1 LYKNFVEILSW
12 QTLLKNYTDGNQ
24 MTTQKHFSHVNG
36 KMLVEDIPLSDIAKQ
51 VGTPFYCYSNTA
63 ISENYKDYQQA
74 FSTVLPDQDTLI
86 CYAVK
91 ANGNQAVLS
100 TLAKL
105 GSGADV
111 VSIGEISRARAAGIP
126 ANKIVYSGVAKVE
139 PEIEYALNE
148 GIFQFNVESEPELEL
163 ISQVAVRLNK
173 EAAIAFR
180 INPDVCANTHAKI
193 STGKAENKFG
203 VPISKARIAYNRA
216 ASLPNIKVQG
226 VDVHIGSQLTKLAPF
241 EEAYKRIAQLII
253 DLRSDGH
260 NISVVDIGGGLG
272 ITYNDEVIPSKK
284 EYASIAK
291 KQLGHLNCK
300 IIIEPGRSLLG
311 NAGILVASVVYVK
324 TGEERQF
331 LILDAGMNDMIRPS
345 MYEAHHEILAVDQS
359 QTALK
364 AYDVVGPV
372 CETGDT
378 FAKARQVHE
387 SKSGDL
393 IAIMS
398 CGAYGAVMASTYNTR
413 MLAPEIMVKG
423 SDFAVVRARPN
434 YDEIINADS
443 VPSWV

>member
-1 LYKNFVEILSW
+1 
-12 QTLLKNYTDGNQ
+12 
-24 MTTQKHFSHVNG
+24 MTTQKYFPHVNG
-36 KMLVEDIPLSDIAKQ
+36 KMFAEDVALSDIAEQ

-63 ISENYKDYQQA
+63 ISQNYKDYQQA
-74 FSTVLPDQDTLI
+74 FSVALVDQEALI

-111 VSIGEISRARAAGIP
+111 VSMGEILRARAAGIQ
-126 ANKIVYSGVAKVE
+126 ANKIVYSGVAKIE
-139 PEIEYALNE
+139 SEIEYALNE

-163 ISQVAVRLNK
+163 ISQVATRLNK
-173 EAAIAFR
+173 VAAVAFR

-203 VPISKARIAYNRA
+203 VPISKARLAYNRA
-216 ASLPNIKVQG
+216 AALPNIKVQG
-226 VDVHIGSQLTKLAPF
+226 VDVHIGSQLTQLEPF
-241 EEAYKRIAQLII
+241 EEAYKRIAKLVV
-253 DLRSDGH
+253 DLRNDGH
-260 NISVVDIGGGLG
+260 DISVVDIGGGLG
-272 ITYNDEVIPSKK
+272 ITYNDETIPNKE
-284 EYASIAK
+284 EYAAVAK

-300 IIIEPGRSLLG
+300 IVVEPGRSLLG
-311 NAGILVASVVYVK
+311 NAGILVSSVVYVK

-331 LILDAGMNDMIRPS
+331 LILDVGMNDLIRPS
-345 MYEAHHEILAVDQS
+345 MYEAHHEILAVDK
-359 QTALK
+359 TNTELK
-364 AYDVVGPV
+364 TYDVVGPV

-378 FAKARQVHE
+378 FAKARQVNE

-413 MLAPEIMVKG
+413 MLAPEVMVK
-423 SDFAVVRARPN
+423 DNVFAVVRARPS
-434 YDEIINADS
+434 YDEVIKADS

>member
-1 LYKNFVEILSW
+1 
-12 QTLLKNYTDGNQ
+12 
-24 MTTQKHFSHVNG
+24 MTIQKHFPYINS
-36 KMLVEDIPLSDIAKQ
+36 KMFAENVAISDIAKQ

-63 ISENYKDYQQA
+63 ITQNFQDYQQA
-74 FSTVLPDQDTLI
+74 FSEQDTLI

-111 VSIGEISRARAAGIP
+111 VSEGEIRRARAAGIP
-126 ANKIVYSGVAKVE
+126 ADKIVYSGVAKIE
-139 PEIEYALNE
+139 SEITYALSQ

-163 ISQVAVRLNK
+163 ISQVATRLNTT
-173 EAAIAFR
+173 AAIAFR

-203 VPISKARIAYNRA
+203 VPISKARLAYKQA

-226 VDVHIGSQLTKLAPF
+226 VDVHIGSQLTQLAPF
-241 EEAYKRIAQLII
+241 EEAYKRIAQLVT
-253 DLRSDGH
+253 DLREDGH
-260 NISVVDIGGGLG
+260 EITVIDIGGGLG
-272 ITYNDEVIPSKK
+272 ITYSDEVIPSKQ
-284 EYASIAK
+284 EYAAVAK
-291 KQLGHLNCK
+291 AQLGHLACK
-300 IIIEPGRSLLG
+300 VIVEPGRSLLG
-311 NAGILVASVVYVK
+311 NAGIIVSSVVLIK

-331 LILDAGMNDMIRPS
+331 MMLDAGMNDLIRPS
-345 MYEAHHEILAVDQS
+345 MYDAHHEILAVNTTNAS
-359 QTALK
+359 QK
-364 AYDVVGPV
+364 VYDVVGPV

-378 FAKARQVHE
+378 FSKNRQVNE

-413 MLAPEIMVKG
+413 MLAPEVMVKDN
-423 SDFAVVRARPN
+423 DFAVVRARTT
-434 YDEIINADS
+434 YEEVINADS